1 MHHIRP
7 FFSHS
12 IFISIC
18 AAALA
23 MQTFVLRGQKHL
35 DLTTLLFVATS
46 TLGAYNFYWFIAA
59 FKRKQSGGDKSP
71 FLSGLSLHIL
81 LMLLPAMI
89 LINLLWRHPDWIG
102 YFAIGTV
109 ISIVYTLLMFTRY
122 TMRLLPLM
130 GILKTIL
137 LTAAWT
143 FITACFPLIYLDHSM
158 VSTQLNLIGNRFI
171 FVLMIAV
178 IFDARDV
185 EKDLEYGTGTI
196 ATVFGQKKLNAFMTG
211 LVLTFV
217 MLTMMLPEVELM
229 CKLLMMAC
237 GGVVYLL
244 YFLAQ
249 SPRSD
254 VFYYFLMD
262 GMMIIFSVSA
272 YIACI

>member
-18 AAALA
+18 AAALSV
-23 MQTFVLRGQKHL
+23 QTFVLRGQRHI
-35 DLTTLLFVATS
+35 DFTSILFVAIS

-59 FKRKQSGGDKSP
+59 FKRKQSSGDNSP
-71 FLSGLSLHIL
+71 FLSGLHLNLL
-81 LMLLPAMI
+81 LMLLPAM
-89 LINLLWRHPDWIG
+89 LLLNLFWHHPDWIG

-109 ISIVYTLLMFTRY
+109 ISILYTLLIFTRN
-122 TMRLLPLM
+122 TMRQMPLM

-137 LTAAWT
+137 LTVAWT
-143 FITACFPLIYLDHSM
+143 FITACFPLIYLDKSIG
-158 VSTQLNLIGNRFI
+158 SSQLLLIGNRFI
-171 FVLMIAV
+171 FLLMIAV

-185 EKDLEYGTGTI
+185 EKDHEYGTGTI
-196 ATVFGQKKLNAFMTG
+196 ATVFGRKKLNGFMTG

-217 MLTMMLPEVELM
+217 MLTLLLSDVELI

-237 GGVVYLL
+237 GVLVYWL
-244 YFLAQ
+244 YFLAH

-254 VFYYFLMD
+254 AFYYFLMD
-262 GMMIIFSVSA
+262 GMMIIFSVSV